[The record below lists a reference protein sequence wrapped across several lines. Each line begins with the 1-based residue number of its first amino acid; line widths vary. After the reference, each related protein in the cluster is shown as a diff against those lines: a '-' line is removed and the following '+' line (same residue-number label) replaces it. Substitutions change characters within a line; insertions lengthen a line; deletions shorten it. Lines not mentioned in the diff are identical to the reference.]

1 MSNFGEVKSELLFD
15 QEVFASRLAQLV
27 GDEPLRPFARR
38 AGMTDTGLRRY
49 MFDGSEPSAS
59 KMMGLAQAGSVKAG
73 ASPTDVYLWLS
84 CLTDSIGDRYIQI
97 PTSPLSISES
107 SSHFSDS
114 KGTASSDNEFTLIDS
129 FAVFASAGHG
139 TEVGSELRTEPMSFR
154 TDWLKKEGFPED
166 RLAVIRAKGDSMEPT
181 ISDNDVILVLLSNG
195 DAPRDGLHVIRL
207 DGGLFVKRL
216 QFDPFGGL
224 SVVSDNPSYKS
235 YAVSKEQRPDVHIIG
250 RVVWAGK
257 KF

>member
-1 MSNFGEVKSELLFD
+1 MSSIGESAGFD
-15 QEVFASRLAQLV
+15 PLGFVQRLEYAVGGESLRSFSQRAGVSDTVLKKYLAGSIPSLDRAVALAKAAGVDFVWLALGIGDCPEPTVASKNASRLSSAFRAQH
-27 GDEPLRPFARR
+27 E
-38 AGMTDTGLRRY
+38 
-49 MFDGSEPSAS
+49 
-59 KMMGLAQAGSVKAG
+59 LAEA
-73 ASPTDVYLWLS
+73 
-84 CLTDSIGDRYIQI
+84 
-97 PTSPLSISES
+97 S
-107 SSHFSDS
+107 SSPS
-114 KGTASSDNEFTLIDS
+114 NEFTLIDS

-139 TEVGSELRTEPMSFR
+139 SDVGSELRTEPMSFR

-166 RLAVIRAKGDSMEPT
+166 RLAVIRARGDSMEPT

-224 SVVSDNPSYKS
+224 SVVSDNPAYKS
-235 YAVSKEQRPDVHIIG
+235 YSVSKEQRADVHIIG